1 MDYAISRFGAVQI
14 VTLAG
19 PVDRKSAG
27 TLYDVLLK
35 CVGWRGARLAVDL
48 SRVTRLT
55 RAGARGI
62 IVAAKLAEATGGEVR
77 ICGAK
82 PMIFVFL
89 RGLGFEPF
97 MKLDRTLDE
106 GLEILGRDEA
116 GVLEADAPE
125 LALPDLFRPANDQA
139 PSLRCKS
146 AGTGA

>member
-1 MDYAISRFGAVQI
+1 MDYSLSRLGAVQI

-62 IVAAKLAEATGGEVR
+62 IVAAKLAEATGGEMR

-82 PMIFVFL
+82 PMVFVFL

-97 MKLDRTLDE
+97 MKIDRTLAE
-106 GLEILGRDEA
+106 GLAILGRDDA
-116 GVLEADAPE
+116 GVLDAAAPE
-125 LALPDLFRPANDQA
+125 LALPELFRPANDPA
-139 PSLRCKS
+139 PGLRRMS
-146 AGTGA
+146 TGTDA